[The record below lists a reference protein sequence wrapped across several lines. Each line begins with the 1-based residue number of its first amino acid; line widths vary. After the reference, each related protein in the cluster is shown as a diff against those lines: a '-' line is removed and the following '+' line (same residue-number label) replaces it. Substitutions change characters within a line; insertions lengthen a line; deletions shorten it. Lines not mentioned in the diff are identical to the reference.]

1 MAISQMKKLSII
13 LEQDIL
19 DQFLQFLQQRQA
31 VEVRNV
37 CQLDEW
43 QEAFQE
49 RTDTCPKIWQFADK
63 SEGNLEGNQTLAYF
77 RRQEEEIKDVI
88 KALTGIIPPKS
99 KLATLKKQKPSIQFE
114 DLEDLKRQKEVKEL
128 LCYYQE
134 KIQRLKTINQALEG
148 LDVELEDL
156 RKWEQLK
163 IVPRDLAD
171 LNVLAGQIGTIPS
184 TADDSFYRQL
194 LANPHI
200 VLEKVFQT
208 ELEYGVLLFWDK
220 QQTVALEDYH
230 FKALDYPYQLLPA
243 ELLLEKEKAI
253 KAYKAEKEQLVLEL
267 SNSADQMEELYIQLD
282 YCSTLNLRQSAKQ
295 LLARSCY
302 LVAIEAWIEADQ
314 VRGLEMAAQDQFGCS
329 VYIQA
334 TDVEQAEWDEVP
346 IKLRNHTIIEPFELV
361 TEMYALPKY
370 YEKDPTPL
378 LAPFYFTFF
387 GMMVADLGYGLLL
400 GLVASLA
407 LNLGNLDVKKRRFLK
422 FFRTLGVAVA
432 LWGLI
437 YGSFFGFGLP
447 VHLLSTTR
455 DVMSILILSVIFG
468 FVTVIV
474 GLLLNGLQQVK
485 MRDYAQAYS
494 SGFAWCLILVGLFL
508 MAIGLL
514 IPWLGFLITTG
525 KWLAIVNAI
534 GIVLVAVLKSK
545 NFAGLGVGLYQL
557 YNISSYIGDLVSFT
571 RLMALGLSG
580 ASIGS
585 AFNLIV
591 SIFPPLGR
599 FTIGIVIFVFLHAI
613 NIFLSLLS
621 GYVHGAR
628 LMFVEFFG
636 KFYQGGGR
644 AFNPLKVTNQYV
656 VINKESQMEEE

>member
-13 LEQDIL
+13 LEQDSL
-19 DQFLQFLQQRQA
+19 DEFLQFLQQRQV
-31 VEVRNV
+31 VEVRNL

-43 QEAFQE
+43 KEAFK
-49 RTDTCPKIWQFADK
+49 DKADASPKIWQFADET
-63 SEGNLEGNQTLAYF
+63 EGNLEANPTLVYF
-77 RRQEEEIKDVI
+77 RRQQEEIKDTI
-88 KALTGIIPPKS
+88 KELARLIPPKS

-114 DLEDLKRQKEVKEL
+114 DLEDLQRQKEVKQL
-128 LCYYQE
+128 LSCYQE

-148 LDVELEDL
+148 LDLELEEL
-156 RKWEQLK
+156 KKWEQLR
-163 IVPRDLAD
+163 VLPRDLAD
-171 LNVLAGQIGTIPS
+171 LKALAGQIGTIPS

-200 VLEKVFQT
+200 VVEKIFQT
-208 ELEYGVLLFWDK
+208 ELEYGLLLFWNK
-220 QQTVALEDYH
+220 QETLALEEYH
-230 FKALDYPYQLLPA
+230 FKALDYPYQVLPA

-253 KAYKAEKEQLVLEL
+253 EAYQAEKDQLVLDL
-267 SNSADQMEELYIQLD
+267 SNSSDQLEELYIQLD
-282 YCSTLNLRQSAKQ
+282 YCSTLSSRQSAKQ
-295 LLARSCY
+295 LLARSRH

-314 VRGLEMAAQDQFGCS
+314 VDGLEVAAQAQFGRS

-334 TDVEQAEWDEVP
+334 TEVEQGEWDLVP
-346 IKLRNHTIIEPFELV
+346 IKLHNHAIIEPFELV

-407 LNLGNLDVKKRRFLK
+407 LKLGNLDFKKRRFLK
-422 FFRTLGVAVA
+422 FFRILGVAVA

-447 VHLLSTTR
+447 IHLLSTTT

-508 MAIGLL
+508 MAIGFL
-514 IPWLGFLITTG
+514 IPGLGFLITTG

-534 GIVLVAVLKSK
+534 GIVLVAVITSKS
-545 NFAGLGVGLYQL
+545 FAGLGAGLYQL
-557 YNISSYIGDLVSFT
+557 YSISSYVGDLVSFT

-599 FTIGIVIFVFLHAI
+599 FTIGIVIFIFLHAI

-644 AFNPLKVTNQYV
+644 AFNPLKVTNKYV
-656 VINKESQMEEE
+656 VITKESQMEEE